1 MTRRDYSCRW
11 SHMESGSSSGAHG
24 VSQVQ
29 CTSRFDVWWRT
40 FAKVEFVRVVSNIIV
55 QANLWNDG
63 STAQG
68 RTGPRRAR
76 LFDSIHSSSS
86 PKPYPMSDG
95 GGGEPGA
102 GGSAPVCNF
111 VRKPPKNIRKR
122 PAASVGSDDEE
133 GSGGDDSGAIAA
145 ARSKK
150 PPSTT
155 SKLFFSSA
163 DNSHEPRRFQFES
176 SRTIQSSTDNRATA
190 TLETETAYDRDA
202 RAIRERQLKQAEESL
217 KKNPSASSSS
227 GELYKGIHGYTDH
240 KAGFRR
246 EHTVSG
252 EKAGGAHGPLRA
264 SAHIRLSTRFD
275 YQPDICKDYKETG
288 YCGYGDSCK
297 FMHDRGDYKSGWQ
310 LEREWDEAEKARKRR
325 IAMREL
331 DGSDAEAEEE
341 DSDDDEALPF
351 ACFICREPFVDPVVT
366 KCKHYFCEHCAL
378 KHHSKNKKCF
388 VCNKPTLGIFN
399 AAQEIRKKIA
409 QDKKQQDL

>member
-1 MTRRDYSCRW
+1 
-11 SHMESGSSSGAHG
+11 
-24 VSQVQ
+24 
-29 CTSRFDVWWRT
+29 
-40 FAKVEFVRVVSNIIV
+40 
-55 QANLWNDG
+55 
-63 STAQG
+63 
-68 RTGPRRAR
+68 
-76 LFDSIHSSSS
+76 
-86 PKPYPMSDG
+86 MSDG
-95 GGGEPGA
+95 GGELGA
-102 GGSAPVCNF
+102 GASAPVCNF
-111 VRKPPKNIRKR
+111 IRKPPKNIRKR
-122 PAASVGSDDEE
+122 PAASAGSDDEDA
-133 GSGGDDSGAIAA
+133 GGGDVDSGAIAA

-150 PPSTT
+150 PLSTT

-163 DNSHEPRRFQFES
+163 DSSSEPRRFQFES

-217 KKNPSASSSS
+217 KKNPSASAPSSS
-227 GELYKGIHGYTDH
+227 GDLYKGISGYTDH

-310 LEREWDEAEKARKRR
+310 LEREYDEAEKARKRR
-325 IAMREL
+325 IAMREMG
-331 DGSDAEAEEE
+331 GSDGEAEED

-378 KHHSKNKKCF
+378 KVTPQFDLLFIDNYAMQSLIKCHAENLVHLLCF
-388 VCNKPTLGIFN
+388 HIICI
-399 AAQEIRKKIA
+399 II
-409 QDKKQQDL
+409 

>member
-1 MTRRDYSCRW
+1 
-11 SHMESGSSSGAHG
+11 
-24 VSQVQ
+24 
-29 CTSRFDVWWRT
+29 
-40 FAKVEFVRVVSNIIV
+40 
-55 QANLWNDG
+55 
-63 STAQG
+63 
-68 RTGPRRAR
+68 
-76 LFDSIHSSSS
+76 
-86 PKPYPMSDG
+86 MSDG
-95 GGGEPGA
+95 VGGEPGA

-111 VRKPPKNIRKR
+111 IRKPPKNIRKR
-122 PAASVGSDDEE
+122 PAASAGSDDEDD
-133 GSGGDDSGAIAA
+133 GGDDGSGAIAA

-163 DNSHEPRRFQFES
+163 DNSSEPRRFQFES

-217 KKNPSASSSS
+217 KKNPSAPSSTS
-227 GELYKGIHGYTDH
+227 GELYKGISGYTDH

-310 LEREWDEAEKARKRR
+310 LEREYDEAEKARKRR
-325 IAMREL
+325 IAMREM
-331 DGSDAEAEEE
+331 DGSDAEAEEDDSE
-341 DSDDDEALPF
+341 DEEALPF
-351 ACFICREPFVDPVVT
+351 ACFLCREPFVDPVVT

-378 KHHSKNKKCF
+378 KHHSKNKKCY

-399 AAQEIRKKIA
+399 AAQEIRKKMA
-409 QDKKQQDL
+409 QDKKHQEDV

>member
-76 LFDSIHSSSS
+76 LFDSIHSS
-86 PKPYPMSDG
+86 
-95 GGGEPGA
+95 
-102 GGSAPVCNF
+102 
-111 VRKPPKNIRKR
+111 
-122 PAASVGSDDEE
+122 
-133 GSGGDDSGAIAA
+133 
-145 ARSKK
+145 
-150 PPSTT
+150 PSTT